1 MGVEIA
7 FVLPLDGGAG
17 GELDG
22 VIVLA
27 VIFCLT
33 FLQTFVRRG
42 FKCEKHCGTHLETGL
57 SLILMDFR
65 GFRSSVGKEV
75 WCGVVERWP

>member
-33 FLQTFVRRG
+33 GDRVIAHSDGLQRIQV
-42 FKCEKHCGTHLETGL
+42 L
-57 SLILMDFR
+57 S
-65 GFRSSVGKEV
+65 G
-75 WCGVVERWP
+75 

>member
-17 GELDG
+17 GELDD
-22 VIVLA
+22 VIVL
-27 VIFCLT
+27 VVVFHLT
-33 FLQTFVRRG
+33 FCRPLSG
-42 FKCEKHCGTHLETGL
+42 GNLKCEKHCGTHLGTGL

-65 GFRSSVGKEV
+65 GFMSSVGKEV
-75 WCGVVERWP
+75 WCGVVERWL